1 MDFMMAF
8 DVILLA
14 LGGYLLY
21 AANQMKRN
29 QNIPNSIVPA
39 HVMLTCKDVK
49 GYADYL
55 YPWIVA
61 FAIACLAFG
70 FVSVGLDTGVLQL
83 GIIGSIINIVVVIGF
98 LALWIAFSVV
108 LRKGQK
114 KFF

>member
-8 DVILLA
+8 DVILLG
-14 LGGYLLY
+14 LGAYLVY
-21 AANQMKRN
+21 SAVEMKRN
-29 QNIPNSIVPA
+29 GNIPNSIVPA
-39 HVMLTCKDVK
+39 HVMLTCKDAK

-61 FAIACLAFG
+61 FAIACIAFG
-70 FVSVGLDTGVLQL
+70 LVSVGLDTGILQL
-83 GIIGSIINIVVVIGF
+83 GIVGSIINIVVVIGF